1 MMTGMVCYN
10 AQSGEFHF
18 EKDSA
23 FTFIGIPFGTDDIN
37 SMCLFVFE
45 FGWGEGKFIRV
56 KLIPGTVLYYTGF
69 GIMHRQLSLVDGEES
84 LQDQFWYLEVYAN
97 KYYEKEMS
105 SFERINGKHQ

>member
-1 MMTGMVCYN
+1 MTQTLNDIIPGVVKKGQCIINDLVNISQKLGTEPHELLSALHEGMMTGMVCYN

-45 FGWGEGKFIRV
+45 FVWGR
-56 KLIPGTVLYYTGF
+56 
-69 GIMHRQLSLVDGEES
+69 R
-84 LQDQFWYLEVYAN
+84 
-97 KYYEKEMS
+97 
-105 SFERINGKHQ
+105 